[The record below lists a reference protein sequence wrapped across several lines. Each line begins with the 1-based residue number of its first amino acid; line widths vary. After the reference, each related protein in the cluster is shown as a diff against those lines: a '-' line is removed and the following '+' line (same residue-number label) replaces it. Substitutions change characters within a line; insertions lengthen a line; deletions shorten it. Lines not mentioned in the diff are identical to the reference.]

1 MPPGDIAGKP
11 ALALLTFDMAVQERK
26 QMVYFIKKPGVVEG
40 KGNEEHRERDV
51 LTPELAEYVAHCPCH
66 YGKTRRLLGNKRRGV
81 GRKGRVIA
89 AEAEIFTPIPF
100 DDDAVW
106 FWRTHKQTVLALYN
120 QFGERGTAGRVTGLK
135 KTRLKAPCPCSMGA
149 GWWYAASEAAQ
160 GSPANLR

>member
-66 YGKTRRLLGNKRRGV
+66 YGKTWRLVGNKRRGV

-89 AEAEIFTPIPF
+89 AEAEIFTPVPF
-100 DDDAVW
+100 NHDAVW
-106 FWRTHKQTVLALYN
+106 FWRTHKQVVLALYN
-120 QFGERGTAGRVTGLK
+120 QFRERGTAGCVTGLK
-135 KTRLKAPCPCSMGA
+135 KTRPKAPCSMRT